1 MKKNFVSFNMKN
13 SNTQKVNLYKWY
25 YWHWFLKVVYST
37 RKSTFIAALVAIGIL
52 YLSSFGW
59 TLCSSFWGCRCHVL
73 YIILLGKYM
82 NLHLRIRISPLWML
96 CSFQWQLSECMF
108 YNWNIQITVWII
120 NKIVNKIVFF
130 IIIKSSGGNSMLRRN
145 YNIPFVSLPGNL
157 LPIFC
162 SGRYSCNSSF
172 CWINCNLP
180 SGRQDTWSQMFPRE
194 EYYI

>member
-1 MKKNFVSFNMKN
+1 MFPLSCLFQKTIYLLLLWCQRNILPFFVLLGM
-13 SNTQKVNLYKWY
+13 
-25 YWHWFLKVVYST
+25 FLFLGGV
-37 RKSTFIAALVAIGIL
+37 FL
-52 YLSSFGW
+52 
-59 TLCSSFWGCRCHVL
+59 
-73 YIILLGKYM
+73 IILLGQYM

-120 NKIVNKIVFF
+120 NKFVNKIVFF